1 MVDCFL
7 KSHTSQENAQAMA
20 DLLAEAD
27 YRGHFSHGMNRLEM
41 YINDL
46 HMNSTDGKATPK
58 ILNETPATAW
68 VDGLNGL
75 GAVVG
80 NFCMDLAIQKAK
92 TVGVGVVCAKSDL
105 IKFSCQLIYLFMC
118 PNVLGSNHYGIA
130 GWYTIRAMNQGFIG
144 MSATNTSP
152 LMSPTR
158 SMEAGLGT
166 NPISFAAPADKGD
179 SFVLDMATTAVAVG
193 KIEIE
198 RRKGHP
204 VPHGWAHDTKGNMTT
219 NADVAFESGC
229 LAPLGGDEITSGFK
243 GYGLGAMV
251 EVLCGILAG
260 SNFSTKVR
268 KWTHSGADSEA
279 NLGQFF
285 LALDP
290 KCFAP
295 GFTGRMSELN
305 DILRNLTP
313 VNPENP
319 VLIAG
324 DPERNHMK
332 KVDASGGVTYT
343 ENQIKTCKAL
353 SERLGVSPIKFI
365 N

>member
-1 MVDCFL
+1 
-7 KSHTSQENAQAMA
+7 
-20 DLLAEAD
+20 
-27 YRGHFSHGMNRLEM
+27 
-41 YINDL
+41 
-46 HMNSTDGKATPK
+46 
-58 ILNETPATAW
+58 
-68 VDGLNGL
+68 
-75 GAVVG
+75 
-80 NFCMDLAIQKAK
+80 MDK
-92 TVGVGVVCAKSDL
+92 
-105 IKFSCQLIYLFMC
+105 
-118 PNVLGSNHYGIA
+118 
-130 GWYTIRAMNQGFIG
+130 GFIG

-166 NPISFAAPADKGD
+166 NPISFAAPAENGD

-193 KIEIE
+193 KIEIQ
-198 RRKGHP
+198 RRKGAP
-204 VPHGWAHDTKGNMTT
+204 VPLGWAHDTKGNMTT
-219 NADVAFESGC
+219 DADLAFESGC
-229 LAPLGGDEITSGFK
+229 LAPLGGSEITSGFK

-285 LALDP
+285 MAIDP

-295 GFTGRMSELN
+295 GFSGRLSEMN

-313 VNPENP
+313 VDPSNP

-332 KVDASGGVTYT
+332 KVDSDGGVRYT
-343 ENQIKTCKAL
+343 ENQIKTCANL
-353 SERLGVSPIKFI
+353 STRLGVDPIKF
-365 N
+365 NK